1 MKKKTWYQVVLSL
14 LVVGLVFVAAGCSN
28 SSSQTNAVK
37 KIQNKG
43 TLVVGTSADFAPF
56 EFPIVQ
62 NGQKKIV
69 GFDIMLAK
77 KIANN
82 LGVKLKIE
90 NVEFSSLI
98 SELKN
103 KKVDLILSGLSITP
117 QRKKSIDFSTPYY
130 TTKNVLLVK
139 KADKNKYTSLKQL
152 AKKSIGVQQGSTQ
165 QSIATAKLKSS
176 NLVVESVVTSLTTE
190 LKNGKLDGVLV
201 ESGVADGYV
210 SKYPDQYAIAPV
222 KMPIE
227 KESQSYS
234 AGIAKGNQALVKRV
248 NKVIKQLKKNGTDK
262 QMLKQAQQLQS
273 KYSKSK

>member
-14 LVVGLVFVAAGCSN
+14 LVVGLVFVAAGCS
-28 SSSQTNAVK
+28 SSSKTNAVK

-43 TLVVGTSADFAPF
+43 TLTVGTSADFAPF

-103 KKVDLILSGLSITP
+103 KKVDIILSGLSITP

-165 QSIATAKLKSS
+165 QSIANAKLKSS
-176 NLVVESVVTSLTTE
+176 NLVVESVVTSLATE
-190 LKNGKLDGVLV
+190 LKDGKLDGVLV
-201 ESGVADGYV
+201 EGGVADGYV

-262 QMLKQAQQLQS
+262 QMLKQAQHLQS